1 MKNLSERTCGEL
13 ATMRDA
19 LQVTRQKIETARHTE
34 LNAPLLRIL
43 DVLDAIVGE
52 RGIQRTHEEY
62 ETLRYRSPEE
72 RLREDIAKTMV
83 RRKTAGSPAEQTR
96 PSPVKTRKNSL

>member
-1 MKNLSERTCGEL
+1 MKDLSQRTMGEL

-52 RGIQRTHEEY
+52 RDIHRTHEEY
-62 ETLRYRSPEE
+62 EALRYRSPEE
-72 RLREDIAKTMV
+72 RLHEDVAKTLV
-83 RRKTAGSPAEQTR
+83 RRPPR
-96 PSPVKTRKNSL
+96 R